1 MKILTLLSLMTQLV
15 FADAFEDAK
24 NRVKDQRSVIPLEQ
38 TGLPVI
44 ENPPEASIKTPEDIQ
59 ARLNVE
65 KQQNETFKRIRH
77 VQETRD
83 VETIDIRLPKTS
95 EKLDDKNTF
104 EHGASINSREP
115 SPHQLQLDHLERT
128 CRVSG
133 ESYPMT
139 CKRSRIIEIH
149 VTPEVIA
156 YNPIYCRG
164 HRACSQRD
172 ISIDSCSGCCGGDAY
187 VFQQKKVD
195 ITRDEWVGCEREEEM
210 RDRGDAEIISE
221 VVGPL
226 NQTRMIQKEPIKL
239 DYFETTRTYAL
250 NTKKINECKEYEAL
264 GCRLMHSRCV
274 EEKILAE
281 GGKICLLRENTY
293 RCQLVAASERPQT
306 TDKFGIKIPTGPKTI
321 ANQNMVKAL
330 SQLEAMR
337 QMSKHM
343 VGGEHDL
350 KIFRG
355 DAMSCTTNFGGSFK
369 DCCKSDG
376 GVGVNMKL
384 STECTAE
391 EKNLQ
396 RAKSENRCFFVGSKS
411 KNKTL
416 GINFS
421 KEYVYCCWPTKL
433 SAAVQMDGRSQ
444 LGFGEHP
451 FGTPDSP
458 ECRGLTPDELSRVDF
473 DRVDLSSVY
482 ADVMA
487 TTQKM
492 TRIIQS
498 DLQPAQ
504 TRFKTDAH
512 KEGVE
517 KNQEDLAKA
526 INAAQEGNGPHE
538 YVF

>member
-1 MKILTLLSLMTQLV
+1 M
-15 FADAFEDAK
+15 
-24 NRVKDQRSVIPLEQ
+24 
-38 TGLPVI
+38 
-44 ENPPEASIKTPEDIQ
+44 
-59 ARLNVE
+59 
-65 KQQNETFKRIRH
+65 
-77 VQETRD
+77 
-83 VETIDIRLPKTS
+83 
-95 EKLDDKNTF
+95 
-104 EHGASINSREP
+104 
-115 SPHQLQLDHLERT
+115 
-128 CRVSG
+128 
-133 ESYPMT
+133 
-139 CKRSRIIEIH
+139 
-149 VTPEVIA
+149 
-156 YNPIYCRG
+156 
-164 HRACSQRD
+164 
-172 ISIDSCSGCCGGDAY
+172 
-187 VFQQKKVD
+187 
-195 ITRDEWVGCEREEEM
+195 
-210 RDRGDAEIISE
+210 
-221 VVGPL
+221 
-226 NQTRMIQKEPIKL
+226 
-239 DYFETTRTYAL
+239 
-250 NTKKINECKEYEAL
+250 NECKEYEAL
-264 GCRLMHSRCV
+264 GCQLISSRCV

-293 RCQLVAASERPQT
+293 RCQLVAASDRPKT
-306 TDKFGIKIPTGPKTI
+306 TDNLGLKIPTGPKTI

-355 DAMSCTTNFGGSFK
+355 DAMSCTTNFGGSLK

-376 GVGVNMKL
+376 GIGVKMKV

-391 EKNLQ
+391 EQNLQ
-396 RAKSENRCFFVGSKS
+396 RANSEGRCFLVGPKR
-411 KNKTL
+411 KNKSL
-416 GINFS
+416 DINFS

-433 SAAVQMDGRSQ
+433 SAAVQKGGRTQ

-473 DRVDLSSVY
+473 DHVDLSSVY

-504 TRFKTDAH
+504 ARFKTEAH

-517 KNQEDLAKA
+517 KNQEDLVQA
-526 INAAQEGNGPHE
+526 IKESQERGEPHE